1 MNGAYIKMHNMH
13 VNFYKFLYLCKINGM
28 VVVFPIL
35 KLLTMKVIFE
45 YSLLRHECFEA
56 RFCFFFKRS

>member
-1 MNGAYIKMHNMH
+1 MH

-35 KLLTMKVIFE
+35 KLLTMKVVFE
-45 YSLLRHECFEA
+45 YSLLRYEYLKHDFA
-56 RFCFFFKRS
+56 FF